1 MKLKEI
7 LELEN
12 IKIFENNRNVLE
24 SGLINFDDIETSD
37 NFFMSDYDIDYYDY
51 DYDNSVITYSICQ
64 NSVTIKANLSE
75 EEVKEFFKK
84 LEEKYNN

>member
-37 NFFMSDYDIDYYDY
+37 NFFH
-51 DYDNSVITYSICQ
+51 
-64 NSVTIKANLSE
+64 E
-75 EEVKEFFKK
+75 
-84 LEEKYNN
+84 